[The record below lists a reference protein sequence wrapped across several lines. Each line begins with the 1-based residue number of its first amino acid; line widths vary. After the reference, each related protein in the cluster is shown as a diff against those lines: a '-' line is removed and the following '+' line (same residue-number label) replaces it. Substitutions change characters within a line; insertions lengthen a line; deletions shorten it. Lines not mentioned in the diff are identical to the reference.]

1 MDMSYWNRLGYKTG
15 DPAQNDWI
23 IKDFQSHCKLTPDGI
38 IGPKTK
44 AAMNKYNHKNY
55 CPEVFEPIK
64 PYVEYSDNQ
73 VESLCTKGLAT
84 LGNTFNYY
92 SKLNDFDVLHN
103 LAHAI
108 LESASGTSKI
118 AEDKKNLY
126 GWNAVDS
133 SAYNSAYGFISKGDC
148 IQAWSEWFNRV
159 YLEPT
164 GNQFRGNNEYCVNIV
179 YASSSKAGINKSFI
193 VQQLRDRLLTP
204 IIDYLPNST
213 VPGADNFVFKEGYSN
228 TQINGI
234 RKIKVDPIPL
244 NLIDN
249 AIRVFQN
256 LQLIRNYFNV
266 AVIISSSGNLY
277 RNPDYNKTIGGALAS
292 MHLLALAADIYVTGI
307 PSRLVYEW
315 AKDNTEF
322 KGFGIIN
329 TNWIHLDLRDTF
341 WYEEY

>member
-1 MDMSYWNRLGYKTG
+1 MNLNYFNALGYKCA
-15 DPAQNDWI
+15 DLSQADWI

-38 IGPKTK
+38 IGAKTK
-44 AAMNKYNHKNY
+44 AAMTKYNKNNF

-64 PYVEYSDNQ
+64 PYVEYSDEQ
-73 VESLCTKGLAT
+73 IESLCTKGLAT

-92 SKLNDFDVLHN
+92 SQLNDFDVLHN

-118 AEDKKNLY
+118 AVDKNNLY
-126 GWNAVDS
+126 GWAAYDN
-133 SAYNSAYGFISKGDC
+133 SAYDSAYGFVSKGDC
-148 IQAWSEWFNRV
+148 IKAWSEWFNRV
-159 YLEPT
+159 YLLPT
-164 GNQFRGNNEYCVNIV
+164 GNQFRGNSEYAVNVV
-179 YASSSKAGINKSFI
+179 YASSSIAGVNKSFL
-193 VQQLRDRLLTP
+193 VQQLRNRLKSTQT
-204 IIDYLPNST
+204 YLPNDD
-213 VPGADNFVFKEGYSN
+213 VPGAPDFVFKEGYSN

-234 RKIKVDPIPL
+234 RKIKVDPIPMHL
-244 NLIDN
+244 MDN

-256 LQLIRNYFNV
+256 LQLIRNYFKV

-277 RNPDYNKTIGGALAS
+277 RNADYNKAIGGATS
-292 MHLLALAADIYVTGI
+292 SQHLLALAADVYVTGI

-315 AKDNTEF
+315 AKDNTQF